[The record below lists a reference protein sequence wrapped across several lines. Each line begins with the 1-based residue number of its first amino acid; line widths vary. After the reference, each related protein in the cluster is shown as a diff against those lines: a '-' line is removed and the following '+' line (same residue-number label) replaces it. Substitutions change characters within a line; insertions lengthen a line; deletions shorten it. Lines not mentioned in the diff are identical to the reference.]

1 MAPKERAVQR
11 LLSLGTLGVL
21 GGLVWMFL
29 TGGGLEDLAEGARDA
44 QNRAGQYGNQ
54 QAPGSYPQQNYPQQ
68 NYPSQ
73 NYPQQQAP
81 IQNGSQSNYPQQGNW
96 TPGQT
101 PPLQPAPPLVQQH
114 GQQRGQQ
121 PAQPRTTQPPRT
133 AVYQQ
138 ASSGVGGALPH
149 VDDGPTIKIAS
160 FNIQVFGKAKVEKAD
175 GAVIRTLAEIVRQF
189 DVVAIQE
196 IRTSDDYHIPNFV
209 KLINAGGAKYDH
221 VIGPRI
227 GNTRSTEQYAFIFD
241 TRKIMVDYSSMYTL
255 SDPDNVLHREP
266 LVAHFQTRLN
276 PDSAF
281 SFTLVN
287 IHTDPDE
294 ADEEVDAMADVYRV
308 VRRAGGNEDDVI
320 ILGDL
325 NADDRQITSSRLGQ
339 IPGLY
344 PLIKGLFTNTRQTK
358 LYDNLV
364 IHQPSTTEYTGR
376 SGVFD
381 MVRQFNITQEQALMV
396 SDHLPVWAE
405 FSAYERD
412 YSGQIASRS
421 GRQTQYRR

>member
-1 MAPKERAVQR
+1 MQR

-21 GGLVWMFL
+21 GGLVWVFL
-29 TGGGLEDLAEGARDA
+29 TGGGLEDMAGAARDA
-44 QNRAGQYGNQ
+44 QNAGVQDPSRPYSNQ
-54 QAPGSYPQQNYPQQ
+54 HTQDSYPQQD
-68 NYPSQ
+68 
-73 NYPQQQAP
+73 
-81 IQNGSQSNYPQQGNW
+81 YPQQGSW
-96 TPGQT
+96 TEGQT
-101 PPLQPAPPLVQQH
+101 PPLQPAPP
-114 GQQRGQQ
+114 
-121 PAQPRTTQPPRT
+121 
-133 AVYQQ
+133 VYQQ
-138 ASSGVGGALPH
+138 PSTPSPPIYRPASSGSGGSIPR
-149 VDDGPTIKIAS
+149 VDEGPTIKIAS
-160 FNIQVFGKAKVEKAD
+160 FNIQVFGKAKVEKAN

-209 KLINAGGAKYDH
+209 RLINSGGAQYDH
-221 VIGPRI
+221 VTGPRI

-241 TRKIMVDYSSMYTL
+241 TRKIMVDRSSVYTL

-320 ILGDL
+320 ALGDW
-325 NADDRQITSSRLGQ
+325 NADDRDLASSRLGQ
-339 IPGLY
+339 IPGVY
-344 PLIKGLFTNTRQTK
+344 PLIKGVFTNTRQTK

-412 YSGQIASRS
+412 YSGQVASRS
-421 GRQTQYRR
+421 RQQAQYRR

>member
-1 MAPKERAVQR
+1 MQR

-29 TGGGLEDLAEGARDA
+29 TGGGLDDIAAPGG
-44 QNRAGQYGNQ
+44 QGPYQGGQYPGTQ
-54 QAPGSYPQQNYPQQ
+54 QQPSPQQPGAQGSPQPVIGGNYPP
-68 NYPSQ
+68 NYEQ
-73 NYPQQQAP
+73 R
-81 IQNGSQSNYPQQGNW
+81 
-96 TPGQT
+96 
-101 PPLQPAPPLVQQH
+101 PPLQPA
-114 GQQRGQQ
+114 Q
-121 PAQPRTTQPPRT
+121 PIERPTQPPARNPQPP
-133 AVYQQ
+133 VYLP
-138 ASSGVGGALPH
+138 ASSGGPVAPLPRQQE
-149 VDDGPTIKIAS
+149 GPTIKIAS
-160 FNIQVFGKAKVEKAD
+160 FNIQVFGKSKWEKAN
-175 GAVIRTLAEIVRQF
+175 GAVIRTLAEIIRQF

-196 IRTSDDYHIPNFV
+196 IRTSDDYHMPNFV
-209 KLINAGGAKYDH
+209 KLVNATGRQYDH
-221 VIGPRI
+221 IIGPRI
-227 GNTRSTEQYAFIFD
+227 GNSRSTEQYAFIFD
-241 TRKIMVDYSSMYTL
+241 TQKIAADFSSVYTL
-255 SDPDNVLHREP
+255 SDPDNLLHREP

-294 ADEEVDAMADVYRV
+294 TDEELDAMADVYRV

-325 NADDRQITSSRLGQ
+325 NVDDRNLGRLGK
-339 IPGLY
+339 IPGIY
-344 PLIKGLFTNTRQTK
+344 PLITGVFTNTRQTK

-381 MVRQFNITQEQALMV
+381 MVRVFNLSQEQALMV
-396 SDHLPVWAE
+396 SDHFPVWAE

-412 YSGQIASRS
+412 YSGQIASR
-421 GRQTQYRR
+421 RQQSQWRR